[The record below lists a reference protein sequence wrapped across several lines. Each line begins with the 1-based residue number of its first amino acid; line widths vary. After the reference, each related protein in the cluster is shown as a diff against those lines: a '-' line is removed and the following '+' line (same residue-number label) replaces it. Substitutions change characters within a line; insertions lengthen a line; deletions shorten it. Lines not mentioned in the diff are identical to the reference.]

1 MDLES
6 GSIGFVIDDEGGFTK
21 LLHKLSAREGKKIAQ
36 LLVHLVGRCGDDLTR
51 EHVMKQASSLK
62 DVPGDLTLPGIAINT
77 SPTDYR
83 VRKQLQMMKFNG
95 EHWEVFGPILEDAGP
110 G

>member
-1 MDLES
+1 
-6 GSIGFVIDDEGGFTK
+6 
-21 LLHKLSAREGKKIAQ
+21 
-36 LLVHLVGRCGDDLTR
+36 
-51 EHVMKQASSLK
+51 MKQATSLK
-62 DVPGDLTLPGIAINT
+62 DFPGDLTLPGIAINT

-95 EHWEVFGPILEDAGP
+95 ERWVLGPLLEDAGP

>member
-1 MDLES
+1 
-6 GSIGFVIDDEGGFTK
+6 
-21 LLHKLSAREGKKIAQ
+21 LHNLSAREANKVAQ
-36 LLVHLVGRCGDDLTR
+36 LLVHLLERCGDDLKR
-51 EHVMKQASSLK
+51 GNVMKQATSLK

-95 EHWEVFGPILEDAGP
+95 EPWGGGPLLEDAGP

>member
-1 MDLES
+1 VTTLRA
-6 GSIGFVIDDEGGFTK
+6 K
-21 LLHKLSAREGKKIAQ
+21 N
-36 LLVHLVGRCGDDLTR
+36 
-51 EHVMKQASSLK
+51 VMKQATSLK

-95 EHWEVFGPILEDAGP
+95 ERWGVFGPLLEDAGP

>member
-1 MDLES
+1 
-6 GSIGFVIDDEGGFTK
+6 
-21 LLHKLSAREGKKIAQ
+21 LHKLSAREAKKIAQ
-36 LLVHLVGRCGDDLTR
+36 LLVHLLERCGDDLTR
-51 EHVMKQASSLK
+51 ENVMKQATSLK
-62 DVPGDLTLPGIAINT
+62 EVPGELTLPGIAINT

-95 EHWEVFGPILEDAGP
+95 KRWEVLGPLLEDAGP